1 MKGLKETELLNFLN
15 CALVHICVQQEGE
28 KSYEKPQGS
37 SNLHTRLF
45 EFSQALEG
53 KQLKQLKNKFI
64 LLKCEQICYLEKKK
78 KLFLKHEN
86 AQADWCA
93 VHNGTY
99 RALKKEQRFGAKGAA
114 TASVKQHREW
124 ANPVT
129 ALVLPILRP
138 SGDLSPLH
146 VIINNRRFCKQQEIR
161 LHNYP

>member
-15 CALVHICVQQEGE
+15 CALVHICVQQEGV

-78 KLFLKHEN
+78 
-86 AQADWCA
+86 
-93 VHNGTY
+93 
-99 RALKKEQRFGAKGAA
+99 
-114 TASVKQHREW
+114 
-124 ANPVT
+124 
-129 ALVLPILRP
+129 
-138 SGDLSPLH
+138 
-146 VIINNRRFCKQQEIR
+146 
-161 LHNYP
+161 NYF